1 MNSQPFIDNEVIQ
14 LFKKQKLQHSIIV
27 VVFKGKKKITKLLR
41 SNASESNSENQFSY
55 KKSHKN
61 IFFNDKKNPS
71 IKDGAILIQ
80 LDQNIPIL
88 RGVSYRLFP
97 PALRARRL
105 KNKGSGYNS
114 AFDFSGVKRV
124 ICVYFIN
131 KNGVKKFIKGK
142 EKNII

>member
-1 MNSQPFIDNEVIQ
+1 MI
-14 LFKKQKLQHSIIV
+14 
-27 VVFKGKKKITKLLR
+27 
-41 SNASESNSENQFSY
+41 
-55 KKSHKN
+55 
-61 IFFNDKKNPS
+61 KKNPS

-97 PALRARRL
+97 PPLKTSHL

-124 ICVYFIN
+124 MWVYFIN
-131 KNGVKKFIKGK
+131 KNGVKKFIRGK

>member
-1 MNSQPFIDNEVIQ
+1 MNSQSLIDNEVIQ
-14 LFKKQKLQHSIIV
+14 LFKKQKLQHTIII
-27 VVFKGKKKITKLLR
+27 VVFKGKKLPSYCTPMLRNPIPKTNFPIKNLAKIY
-41 SNASESNSENQFSY
+41 FSM
-55 KKSHKN
+55 
-61 IFFNDKKNPS
+61 IKKNPS

-97 PALRARRL
+97 PPLKTSRL

-114 AFDFSGVKRV
+114 AFDFSGIKRV
-124 ICVYFIN
+124 MCVYFIN
-131 KNGVKKFIKGK
+131 KNGVKKFIRGK